1 VNLAVAAVAVFVG
14 FGIMSIAGLG
24 AAVLFIPIF
33 YYSGVPLPEAI
44 SVGLLLNVVAL
55 GVATPRY
62 VRAGTVNIRLG
73 LPILILAAA
82 VAPLG
87 AHVSNTINRSLL
99 LTLFAGFLAASGALM
114 LFYRR
119 PRRTRAVSRPVEIG
133 TGVAVGSG
141 VGFVAG
147 LLGVGGGTFVL
158 PVFHGMGLD
167 PKQATGTTAL
177 IALASSL
184 SGFIARASIGSLDV
198 AFAVTTAV
206 AAGAGATLGS
216 RVALK
221 RLSPVA
227 LKRTVAIILWVVAI
241 KIIWDVIV

>member
-1 VNLAVAAVAVFVG
+1 VNLAVAAAAVFVG
-14 FGIMSIAGLG
+14 FGVMSMAGLG
-24 AAVLFIPIF
+24 AAILFIPIF
-33 YYSGVPLPEAI
+33 YYSGVPLAEAI

-62 VRAGTVNIRLG
+62 VRARTVNVGLG

-87 AHVSNTINRSLL
+87 AHVSSTINRNLL
-99 LTLFAGFLAASGALM
+99 LVLFAGFLLASGALM

-119 PRRTRAVSRPVEIG
+119 PRRTWAVSRPVEIG
-133 TGVAVGSG
+133 SGVAVGGG
-141 VGFVAG
+141 VGFLAG

-184 SGFIARASIGSLDV
+184 SGFIARVSIGSLD
-198 AFAVTTAV
+198 ATFAVVTAV
-206 AAGAGATLGS
+206 AAGVGAALGS
-216 RVALK
+216 RAAIK

-241 KIIWDVIV
+241 KIIWDVIA

>member
-1 VNLAVAAVAVFVG
+1 
-14 FGIMSIAGLG
+14 M
-24 AAVLFIPIF
+24 
-33 YYSGVPLPEAI
+33 
-44 SVGLLLNVVAL
+44 
-55 GVATPRY
+55 
-62 VRAGTVNIRLG
+62 
-73 LPILILAAA
+73 
-82 VAPLG
+82 
-87 AHVSNTINRSLL
+87 
-99 LTLFAGFLAASGALM
+99 
-114 LFYRR
+114 
-119 PRRTRAVSRPVEIG
+119 SRPVEIG

-206 AAGAGATLGS
+206 AAAAGATLGS